1 MRTAVVGAGPSGMMA
16 AYVAAKKS
24 EVVLFEKNEK
34 IGKKLYITGKGR
46 CNITNDRDISEFFE
60 QVSRNGKFLYSAFY
74 SFTNKDMVDLL
85 NKNGLRTKVE
95 RGGRVFPTSDK
106 SSDVIKTYEK
116 LLKSRNVLI
125 KLNKEIK
132 TIIKVKDKFLVDNEN
147 FDNVIIATGG
157 YSYKSTGSTGDG
169 YKFAKKFGLE
179 VTKLYPALT
188 GISLKDKFLEQLQG
202 LSLKNVSL
210 IARNKKKIISEE
222 FGECMFSHF
231 GITGPIVLRTSNII
245 NRMDNISLFLDF
257 KTALSK
263 DELDKRFIRE
273 FEENQN
279 KELQTIMF
287 NMLPKKLVPIVLEKI
302 GINEHKKA
310 NEITKNQRYTL
321 VDTIKNFPLEYN
333 GLLDINTSIV
343 TSGGVSVNE
352 INPST
357 MESKKVEGLYFCGE
371 VLDVDAFTGGFN
383 MQIAN
388 STGYLAGNAILDK
401 IK

>member
-95 RGGRVFPTSDK
+95 RGGRVFPASDK

>member
-60 QVSRNGKFLYSAFY
+60 QVSRNEKFLYSAFY

-245 NRMDNISLFLDF
+245 NRIDNVSLFLDF